1 MKPYTSRD
9 VARLLG
15 LSLAQVRAFARADFL
30 EPGRGPRGEY
40 RFSFHDLVLL
50 RTAKGL
56 TAARIPSERI
66 RRALRTLRKQLPR
79 GRSLSEVR
87 ITAEGGE
94 IVVHDR
100 GAAWSPESG
109 QLQLDFTV
117 AELAGKV
124 APLAR
129 RVTLAAGQPEASK
142 PLTAD
147 AWYDLALDLES
158 YAPAEAQDA
167 YGRAIQIDARHA
179 DAHVNLGRLLHEEER
194 VTEAEAHYRRA
205 LDAQPAH
212 ATAAFN
218 LGIALE
224 DLGQPAAAARAYGQ
238 AVAADPGFADAY
250 FNLSRLYENG
260 GDRAAALRHL
270 QNYRRLTERRSGS

>member
-1 MKPYTSRD
+1 MKPYTSGD

-15 LSLAQVRAFARADFL
+15 LSLAQVRAFARADIL

-56 TAARIPSERI
+56 AGAQIRPEQI

-100 GAAWSPESG
+100 GAAWSPASG

-117 AELAGKV
+117 AELAGRV

-129 RVTLAAGQPEASK
+129 GVTLAASPPESTQ

-158 YAPAEAQDA
+158 YAPAEARDA
-167 YGRAIQIDARHA
+167 YARAIQLDARHA
-179 DAHVNLGRLLHEEER
+179 DAHVNLGRLLQEEQR
-194 VTEAEAHYRRA
+194 LAEAEAHYRRA

-218 LGIALE
+218 LGIVLE
-224 DLGQPAAAARAYGQ
+224 DLGRPDEAARAYGQ
-238 AVAADPGFADAY
+238 AVAADPGLADAH
-250 FNLSRLYENG
+250 FNLSRLYEQA

-270 QNYRRLTERRSGS
+270 QSYRRLSEHRSGD